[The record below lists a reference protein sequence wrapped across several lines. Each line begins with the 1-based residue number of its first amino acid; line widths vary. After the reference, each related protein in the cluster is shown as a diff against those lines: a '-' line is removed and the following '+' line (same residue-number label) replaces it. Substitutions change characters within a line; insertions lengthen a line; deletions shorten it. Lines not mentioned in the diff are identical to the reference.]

1 MGRPS
6 RAAGRKIQCPTLVL
20 WGAREDA
27 MADSP
32 LAVWRRWAADVR
44 GRGLASGHFLPEEA
58 PEAVASALLEF
69 LK

>member
-1 MGRPS
+1 
-6 RAAGRKIQCPTLVL
+6 VL

>member
-1 MGRPS
+1 
-6 RAAGRKIQCPTLVL
+6 
-20 WGAREDA
+20 
-27 MADSP
+27 
-32 LAVWRRWAADVR
+32 VR